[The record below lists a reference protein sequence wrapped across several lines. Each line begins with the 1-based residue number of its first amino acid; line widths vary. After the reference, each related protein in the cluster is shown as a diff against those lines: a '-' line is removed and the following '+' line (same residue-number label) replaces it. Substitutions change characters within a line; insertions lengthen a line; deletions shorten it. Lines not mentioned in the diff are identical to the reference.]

1 MHFCESFNSVR
12 SGGTGAGTDTFW
24 TVLQGAYSQ
33 NGSELEPFICN
44 WPNRMMQGEP
54 PFPVGDIGG
63 TDGPDQFFRVQ
74 INEMGTSS
82 YISLL
87 LRCADVLAPS
97 QTFYA
102 VSRSKYPGLADGGAF
117 VRIDKFINASGYG
130 SAGHTVL
137 VSAVTV
143 PFTRG
148 EIFKATVEG
157 TTIRAYINGVQVA
170 TATDSGIDGV
180 STHAGL
186 GIETWLDC
194 STGFGTFKINDAFG
208 GDLAEED
215 ECEDGGGGG
224 GVLTPGVP
232 LSCGRPFTVNPC
244 AQECPTDPESTSVEV
259 ELIEFF
265 ASALGFRTALLPLAL
280 ASPQSVAAALP
291 VTCGRTFT
299 NNLPSQECP

>member
-12 SGGTGAGTDTFW
+12 AGGTGAGTDTFW

-33 NGSELEPFICN
+33 NGAELEPFICN

-74 INEMGTSS
+74 LNAMGTSS

-87 LRCADVLAPS
+87 LRCDDVLAPN

-137 VSAVTV
+137 VAPVTV
-143 PFTRG
+143 AFTPG

-157 TTIRAYINGVQVA
+157 SVIRAFVNGVQVA

-180 STHAGL
+180 STHPGM
-186 GIETWLDC
+186 GVETWLDC
-194 STGFGTFKINDAFG
+194 TTGFGTFKINDAFG

-215 ECEDGGGGG
+215 ACEDPLPPGPP
-224 GVLTPGVP
+224 TPGVP
-232 LSCGRPFTVNPC
+232 LTCGRPFTGNPC
-244 AQECPTDPESTSVEV
+244 EQACPADPESTSVEV

-280 ASPQSVAAALP
+280 ASPQSVAATRP
-291 VTCGRTFT
+291 VTCGRAFT
-299 NNLPSQECP
+299 PNLPALQECS